1 MVPRVPGPIL
11 GEVCDQPS
19 AARQAVTVKQSTVGH
34 QLSAKALV
42 KVVIADRL
50 MLPRPL
56 AGPQAG
62 NLQLTT
68 HRQAVGQTTARR
80 QFLRP
85 IANQATARRQ
95 FLRPI
100 ANQTTARRQFLRPI
114 ANQATARR
122 QFRCPMANQATARH
136 QFRCRF
142 LRQTKGCSRFA
153 VDS

>member
-1 MVPRVPGPIL
+1 MVPGVPDPIL

-34 QLSAKALV
+34 QLSAEALVKV

-68 HRQAVGQTTARR
+68 HRQAVGKTTARR

-85 IANQATARRQ
+85 T
-95 FLRPI
+95 
-100 ANQTTARRQFLRPI
+100 ANQTTARRQFLRPT
-114 ANQATARR
+114 ANQATAR
-122 QFRCPMANQATARH
+122 N

>member
-1 MVPRVPGPIL
+1 MVPRVPDPIL

-34 QLSAKALV
+34 QLSTKALV
-42 KVVIADRL
+42 KVKVVIAADRL

-62 NLQLTT
+62 NVQLTT

-80 QFLRP
+80 QFR
-85 IANQATARRQ
+85 
-95 FLRPI
+95 
-100 ANQTTARRQFLRPI
+100 RPI

-122 QFRCPMANQATARH
+122 QFRRPIANQATARRQFRRPIANQATARH
-136 QFRCRF
+136 QFRCRC

-153 VDS
+153 VGS